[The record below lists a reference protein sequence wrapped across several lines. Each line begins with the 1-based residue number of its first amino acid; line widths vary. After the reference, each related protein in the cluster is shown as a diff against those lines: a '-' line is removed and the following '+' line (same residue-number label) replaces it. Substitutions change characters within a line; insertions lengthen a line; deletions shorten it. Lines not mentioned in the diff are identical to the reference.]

1 MAGVVYAIVEF
12 VASNSLAIVP
22 VTWLNVE
29 EDVCLWPPKGS
40 KACAS
45 ISSYVQ
51 KLKLPEQDWDK
62 FDVRVLGKAGTYIYN
77 TLNLQVFPI

>member
-12 VASNSLAIVP
+12 VASNSLATVP

-29 EDVCLWPPKGS
+29 EDVCFWLPKGS
-40 KACAS
+40 S
-45 ISSYVQ
+45 IYSYVQ

-77 TLNLQVFPI
+77 TLILLVFLI